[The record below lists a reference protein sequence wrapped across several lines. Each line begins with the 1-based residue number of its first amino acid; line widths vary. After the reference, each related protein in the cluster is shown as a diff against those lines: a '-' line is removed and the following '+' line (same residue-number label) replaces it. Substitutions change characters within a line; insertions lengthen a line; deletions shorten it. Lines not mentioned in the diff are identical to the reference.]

1 MEDLLKKRIGLRE
14 VEEYIIRDRRNNKGE
29 EGKNSTFNS
38 KIRKFE
44 EERRMVNQMMRKKL
58 RENGKIC
65 TRLRKDRFVAEK
77 VLLHCRTTYSITE
90 SGIQNILEQKGTV
103 LV

>member
-77 VLLHCRTTYSITE
+77 VLLENLGGENQS
-90 SGIQNILEQKGTV
+90 V
-103 LV
+103 